1 MKLKEKWTNLN
12 GRQKQVAVIGSVAGV
27 AALTFIVSGF
37 NDYRSG
43 VLARKKPN
51 TETQIITSASRD
63 LTMERLAGEL
73 QSMRQEWQNEKRN
86 KAAGGQ
92 GGMTAEEVLR
102 LIQDSKQ
109 TDLSVGQQGSPFDG
123 QESANTQASLA
134 SGTATIPGTLPDGD
148 GLEEKAEKP
157 KSRFQTTNAASPAAS
172 DSSDNGK
179 SNTKAAQAGE
189 GENRTYL
196 PAGSI
201 LSVALLSG
209 INAPTNASASGNQK
223 DPMPVLMTVK
233 GTALLPNGFRQ
244 DLSNCFVLASAFG
257 QYMDSRAMMRTQ
269 TLSCVRDDGK
279 SVEISLAGTVM
290 GEDGKPGFQG
300 RVVSKTG
307 KVISQLVKIGAMET
321 LADIAT
327 GVANGVNIN
336 TGSGSNEG
344 SPRTQINLGGT
355 AAEAAG
361 KRTSKTFD
369 RIADIYSSYGT
380 QAIPV
385 VEVEPLRTGEI
396 IVTKGVFLDY
406 VKKDQRK

>member
-1 MKLKEKWTNLN
+1 
-12 GRQKQVAVIGSVAGV
+12 
-27 AALTFIVSGF
+27 
-37 NDYRSG
+37 
-43 VLARKKPN
+43 
-51 TETQIITSASRD
+51 
-63 LTMERLAGEL
+63 
-73 QSMRQEWQNEKRN
+73 
-86 KAAGGQ
+86 
-92 GGMTAEEVLR
+92 
-102 LIQDSKQ
+102 
-109 TDLSVGQQGSPFDG
+109 
-123 QESANTQASLA
+123 
-134 SGTATIPGTLPDGD
+134 
-148 GLEEKAEKP
+148 
-157 KSRFQTTNAASPAAS
+157 
-172 DSSDNGK
+172 
-179 SNTKAAQAGE
+179 
-189 GENRTYL
+189 
-196 PAGSI
+196 
-201 LSVALLSG
+201 
-209 INAPTNASASGNQK
+209 
-223 DPMPVLMTVK
+223 
-233 GTALLPNGFRQ
+233 
-244 DLSNCFVLASAFG
+244 
-257 QYMDSRAMMRTQ
+257 MDSRAMMRTQ